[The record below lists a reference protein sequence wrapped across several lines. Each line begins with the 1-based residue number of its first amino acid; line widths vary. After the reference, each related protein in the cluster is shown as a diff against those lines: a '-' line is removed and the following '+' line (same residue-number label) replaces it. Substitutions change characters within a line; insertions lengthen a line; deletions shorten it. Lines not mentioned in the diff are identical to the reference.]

1 MTFTSR
7 RPPRSSTAY
16 TLPATRL
23 LTKSVPL
30 SPHTMARA
38 LLMPLA
44 HSETLKP
51 RGTLILSTG
60 ISLAAAGPGGWAI
73 GARVELARS
82 AGWPCF
88 HGGGA
93 WATAGEAGASASIT
107 TREMWVTGRIVVA
120 SSKDMRAHRGPVRGN
135 IRRALAGCQGG
146 HQVTEN
152 VNRPAPGV
160 AQVRG
165 VASPRARRAEPPGW
179 HRPCGIARRCCTTR
193 S

>member
-7 RPPRSSTAY
+7 RPFRSTPAY

-30 SPHTMARA
+30 SPHTMTRA

-60 ISLAAAGPGGWAI
+60 ISLAAAGAGGWAI

-93 WATAGEAGASASIT
+93 WAEAGEARASASTT
-107 TREMWVTGRIVVA
+107 TRESWLTSRIIA

-135 IRRALAGCQGG
+135 IPPALAGCQGG
-146 HQVTEN
+146 H
-152 VNRPAPGV
+152 PATKN
-160 AQVRG
+160 A
-165 VASPRARRAEPPGW
+165 PP
-179 HRPCGIARRCCTTR
+179 PPPPV
-193 S
+193 

>member
-7 RPPRSSTAY
+7 RPFRSTTAY

-38 LLMPLA
+38 LLMPWA

-93 WATAGEAGASASIT
+93 WAEAGGARTSASVT
-107 TREMWVTGRIVVA
+107 ASSVPMTGRMV
-120 SSKDMRAHRGPVRGN
+120 SLPLLGF
-135 IRRALAGCQGG
+135 
-146 HQVTEN
+146 
-152 VNRPAPGV
+152 
-160 AQVRG
+160 
-165 VASPRARRAEPPGW
+165 W
-179 HRPCGIARRCCTTR
+179 
-193 S
+193 